1 MCGISLRWPNVATT
15 AQTKTKAKKIQIDM
29 FPITKPNNVTN
40 NSALQIFGMMP
51 SPSNLFA
58 LVSHTPDQIKN
69 NSRNR
74 AGVRVCVVH
83 CVRCTSDRFKCQNS
97 RHGIYIMEKHV
108 QTSKHTVNAYTLH
121 TAHSTH
127 IISTI
132 RSKFNRIRIIR

>member
-40 NSALQIFGMMP
+40 NSALQIFGMML

-74 AGVRVCVVH
+74 AGVRVCV
-83 CVRCTSDRFKCQNS
+83 CSTLCTLYKRPF
-97 RHGIYIMEKHV
+97 
-108 QTSKHTVNAYTLH
+108 
-121 TAHSTH
+121 
-127 IISTI
+127 
-132 RSKFNRIRIIR
+132 